1 MKRKNSGITLIV
13 LVLTI
18 IVLIIIASITAYE
31 GKELISKSKVQ
42 TLKTNMLTIQ
52 AKAKSYAEEIDAK
65 IWTESDK
72 DVKRN
77 EEFSKK
83 GFNNP
88 SYNIDN
94 KYINIDTSDYVAFI
108 ISPEGLS
115 SMGLEE
121 IKNEQYMVIY
131 DKEDFKKMDVIYLN
145 GVNYKK
151 TMYYTLSNLQSVL
164 SD

>member
-1 MKRKNSGITLIV
+1 MKRNNSGITLIV

-72 DVKRN
+72 DAKRN